1 MDELVIGADLGGTST
16 RLTVAT
22 TAGSRPATV
31 EGAGGNPTTHGVER
45 AAAELSSAARR
56 ALSGLDPAAV
66 AAVVIGVAGRATLD
80 DKRAADIFA
89 GALAA
94 AGVTARPVFVGDA
107 EVAFCSATPAPDGTV
122 LLAGT
127 GAMAVRIR
135 DRRTTTT
142 SDGLGWLLGDEGSAY
157 WLGREAVR
165 AAIAAIGGTG
175 PATTLVEAV
184 SARLLDT
191 APGEVLDEGSAGS
204 VQRRRSALIRAVAA
218 RPPIQL
224 AALAPLVVEAEAAG
238 DAVAAA
244 ICDDAAARL
253 VRLVGD
259 VRGPAEA
266 DPLVLNGGVVRA
278 QDAPVG
284 RRVRRLI
291 AERFAGEV
299 LTAADGIAGAAW
311 LAVRDIRPQWSGERL
326 AQVHAL
332 LTAPAPRH

>member
-22 TAGSRPATV
+22 SAGARLATV
-31 EGAGGNPTTHGVER
+31 AGAGGNPTTHGVRR
-45 AAAELSSAARR
+45 AAAELGATARL
-56 ALSGLDPAAV
+56 ALSGLKPGAV
-66 AAVVIGVAGRATLD
+66 RAVVIGVAGRATLD
-80 DKRAADIFA
+80 DERAAQAFA

-107 EVAFCSATPAPDGTV
+107 EVAFCSATPHPDGTI

-135 DRRTTTT
+135 DRRTAATA
-142 SDGLGWLLGDEGSAY
+142 DGLGWLLGDEGSAY
-157 WLGREAVR
+157 WIGREAVR

-175 PATTLVEAV
+175 PATALAGAV
-184 SARLLDT
+184 TARLLA
-191 APGEVLDEGSAGS
+191 APPADPAHRL
-204 VQRRRSALIRAVAA
+204 RSGLIRAVAA
-218 RPPIQL
+218 RPPVEL
-224 AALAPLVVEAEAAG
+224 AALAPVVVEAEAAG

-259 VRGPAEA
+259 IRGPRDA
-266 DPLVLNGGVVRA
+266 DPLVLNGSVVREP
-278 QDAPVG
+278 DAPVG

-291 AERFAGEV
+291 AERFGGEV
-299 LTAADGIAGAAW
+299 LTPADGIAGAAW
-311 LAVRDIRPQWSGERL
+311 LAVRSLRPQWPDERL
-326 AQVHAL
+326 AEVHAL
-332 LTAPAPRH
+332 LGQESS